1 MHAGRDHLFR
11 DEIRVQYSGFIIFA
25 AQILSVGTGLIFTL
39 LLTRNMTKQE
49 FGVWSNIFD
58 LVAYFT
64 FSSGLFPF
72 WTMRFVARRK
82 EGAARTGLVANLIV
96 SLVSVA
102 VYLPLISLITSSF
115 NISGAYVVMYFVA
128 SVQIINLYLIGML
141 ENCTRAIKPQ
151 ALGYGLLLEEASK
164 VALAYVLV
172 VEFHQ
177 LFLGAIISLIVA
189 TSIQALYYSR
199 LLRKELAQR
208 IQWNYMKQWLKG
220 SAASF
225 YNAVGNQMA
234 AFVFVLLFVYGG
246 QAARGDYQAAAIFAN
261 LIGYS
266 SSLAFALYPKLL
278 IKKGLEDVASIFKIV
293 LMFALPMAA
302 IAMSMSQS
310 LLTILNASYS
320 VASPV
325 LVLLA
330 LDAVVLILSQFYSS
344 VFLGVE
350 RLDEEAKISL
360 KDLVRSKIFKLF
372 SLPYLQ
378 AAIALPMT
386 YYALTQLAA
395 SQSVQAVVYV
405 SIINA
410 GAHIATFIVL
420 YAIMRNAVKIA
431 VPWKNIGKYVFASA
445 VSATILYLLPHPA
458 TILPTL
464 SIVVAGIVT
473 YAVLL
478 LAIDKEARELALL
491 MWHEIKVN
499 LAPRATS

>member
-1 MHAGRDHLFR
+1 MHAGRDRLLR

-58 LVAYFT
+58 LAAYFT
-64 FSSGLFPF
+64 LSSGLFPF
-72 WTMRFVARRK
+72 WTMRFVARRR
-82 EGAARTGLVANLIV
+82 EGAARTGLAANLIV
-96 SLVSVA
+96 SLISVA
-102 VYLPLISLITSSF
+102 VYLPLISSITSSF

-128 SVQIINLYLIGML
+128 SVQIINVYLIGML

-172 VEFHQ
+172 VRFHQ
-177 LFLGAIISLIVA
+177 LFLGAMTSLIVA

-199 LLRKELAQR
+199 VLGEELAQR

-225 YNAVGNQMA
+225 YNAVGNQVA
-234 AFVFVLLFVYGG
+234 ASVFVLLFVYGG
-246 QAARGDYQAAAIFAN
+246 QVARGDYQAAAIFAN
-261 LIGYS
+261 IIGYS

-278 IKKGLEDVASIFKIV
+278 TRNSLEDVTPILRTV
-293 LMFALPMAA
+293 LMFAIPMAA

-320 VASPV
+320 VTSPV

-330 LDAVVLILSQFYSS
+330 LDAVVLVLFQFYSS

-360 KDLVRSKIFKLF
+360 KGLVRSRIFRLF
-372 SLPYLQ
+372 TLPYLQ

-386 YYALTQLAA
+386 YYALTQVAA
-395 SQSVQAVVYV
+395 TQSMQAVVYV
-405 SIINA
+405 SIINMA
-410 GAHIATFIVL
+410 AHIATFIVL
-420 YAIMRNAVKIA
+420 YASMRNAVRIV
-431 VPWKNIGKYVFASA
+431 VPWKNMGKYVFASA
-445 VSATILYLLPHPA
+445 VSATILCLLPRP
-458 TILPTL
+458 TTVLLTL
-464 SIVVAGIVT
+464 STVVAGIAA

-478 LAIDKEARELALL
+478 LAIDKEARELMLL

-499 LAPRATS
+499 LAPKTTS